1 MGFLYVILLM
11 RSIHI
16 CNIYAVASYVW
27 SARVWFGLSSQRQP
41 KCFHV
46 LHACL
51 PDGVVPSPAPL
62 APPLRASRT
71 ILTVDLCML
80 CRGQGGYVAHSGMV
94 YALNSLDCANTAINS
109 TMHDI
114 LLEM

>member
-1 MGFLYVILLM
+1 
-11 RSIHI
+11 
-16 CNIYAVASYVW
+16 
-27 SARVWFGLSSQRQP
+27 
-41 KCFHV
+41 
-46 LHACL
+46 
-51 PDGVVPSPAPL
+51 
-62 APPLRASRT
+62 
-71 ILTVDLCML
+71 ML

>member
-1 MGFLYVILLM
+1 MYSMHVSLIMWFRPLHPLLL
-11 RSIHI
+11 
-16 CNIYAVASYVW
+16 
-27 SARVWFGLSSQRQP
+27 LSVS
-41 KCFHV
+41 C
-46 LHACL
+46 
-51 PDGVVPSPAPL
+51 
-62 APPLRASRT
+62 T

-80 CRGQGGYVAHSGMV
+80 CRGQGGYVAHTGMV